1 LCLGIIN
8 HFCNKMGD
16 FFFSNIYIMETVQY
30 TESLERKELKTCSA
44 NVYEEMC
51 QSLNCFEYIPD
62 DIKIKPYFDID
73 IKPTHCKC
81 DVDDLNE
88 YIDCWKD
95 ILEYAENIIGKWFPN
110 AKYCIKNQ
118 SSPDYV
124 SSLHQKRTWIT
135 SVHIIVWNY
144 KISKKKLKSLV
155 IEINK
160 EVIRNFNDTTDRTI
174 KPCDFYVFK
183 NITPSEDELK
193 NNDRSY
199 FRLFDESVYK
209 EGVQKIRSAYADK
222 THYDET
228 TNTVRAENRKS
239 EIIFGTFEQSVIT
252 SFIPEDAIEI
262 PDDPVIDD
270 DNTSVESNGSKP
282 KKSKQV
288 FEKISNVDKS
298 QTENVLKKLE
308 FFMSKGFDKCCSDH
322 DDITKIGYALATKF
336 GKDGLDLY
344 LKFAQ
349 AYTSWSWDKAEK
361 EYTDKYNKTILKNNK
376 NRCNMGTVY
385 WIFKRYN
392 PNLYS
397 ETSKEWNVIYNEV
410 DLIYNIAYT
419 GAVADYFKSL
429 YGDFICACKGIVYIY
444 NGIRWKR
451 CDEKNSE
458 LVRFVDKVFVKDLID
473 YGEYRDK
480 KLKEAL
486 KDASAED
493 SKVINEKLAN
503 ITKYYRDVTFNLRNA
518 TRRKPYISD
527 IIDFSTNNDLTFDSD
542 KYLFAF
548 DNKIFDLENN
558 CFIEPDPSQYIS
570 KSCGYDYDENYDY
583 KTNKPELEKLIH
595 SIFPNKDIMDYYLTF
610 LSTGLSGIH
619 MSEFMIATGVG
630 GNGKSILNKLMKAT
644 VGEYGYEIPIV
655 CLTKEICSG
664 PNPELAGLDGV
675 RFALTSEPKNGSTF
689 CCSTIKSLT
698 GNQSLPVRLLQSN
711 KMGID
716 LMCSTVCEA
725 NDVPDFDE
733 VNEAMN
739 RRVRASVFVTVAKEK
754 HEYAAL
760 TDDEKKSGKY
770 TEKNVYYDT
779 PEFRH
784 LYRQAFFTILCNY
797 FDKFKHNGYELK
809 QMPAKCKSKVI
820 ALFATSDGLYS
831 WFEEFFEK
839 VEPNELPT
847 SEPLKLADVYDKFSS
862 STYFARLSKN
872 DQRKLNRKNFLE
884 KITTNLFLQKS
895 LKLRNQRWNGKQLS
909 CDVLVGWKS
918 KSLEDED
925 NDNVRDEK

>member
-1 LCLGIIN
+1 MNAI
-8 HFCNKMGD
+8 
-16 FFFSNIYIMETVQY
+16 QY

-62 DIKIKPYFDID
+62 DVKIKPYFDID
-73 IKPTHCKC
+73 IKPKHCEC

-183 NITPSEDELK
+183 NITPSEDEVK
-193 NNDRSY
+193 NNDKSY

-262 PDDPVIDD
+262 PDDPVTDDD
-270 DNTSVESNGSKP
+270 DNTSVESNGVETKKP
-282 KKSKQV
+282 KQV

-349 AYTSWSWDKAEK
+349 SYTSWSWDKAEK

-392 PNLYS
+392 QNLYS
-397 ETSKEWNVIYNEV
+397 ETSKEWNITHYKV
-410 DLIYNIAYT
+410 DMIYNIEYT
-419 GAVADYFKSL
+419 GAVADYFKNL
-429 YGDFICACKGIVYIY
+429 YGDFICACNGIVYIY

-451 CDEKNSE
+451 CDAKNSE
-458 LVRFVDKVFVKDLID
+458 LVRFVDKVFVKDMLE
-473 YGEYRDK
+473 YGNVRHQK
-480 KLKEAL
+480 LMVQLKEATPDEAKL
-486 KDASAED
+486 IDDKIKDVNAFIRSV
-493 SKVINEKLAN
+493 SV
-503 ITKYYRDVTFNLRNA
+503 YLRNNS
-518 TRRKPYISD
+518 RRTPYISD
-527 IIDFSTNNDLTFDSD
+527 IIAFSTNNELKFDTD

-548 DNKIFDLENN
+548 ENKIYDLENA
-558 CFIEPDPSQYIS
+558 CFIDPEPSLYIS
-570 KSCGYDYDENYDY
+570 KSCGYDYDDNYD
-583 KTNKPELEKLIH
+583 TNKNTDELNKVIN
-595 SIFPNKDIMDYYLTF
+595 SIFPNKDIRDYYLTY
-610 LSTGLSGIH
+610 LATGLSGIH
-619 MSEFMIATGVG
+619 MEEFMIATGVG
-630 GNGKSILNKLMKAT
+630 GNGKSLINGLMMST
-644 VGEYGYEIPIV
+644 IGEYGYEIPSI
-655 CLTKEICSG
+655 CLTKEIKDG
-664 PNPELAGLDGV
+664 ANPELARLDGV
-675 RFALTSEPKNGSTF
+675 RFALTSEPESKKKF
-689 CCSTIKSLT
+689 ACSSIKAIT
-698 GNQSLPVRLLQSN
+698 GNDTLPVRLLHSN
-711 KMGID
+711 DVGIA
-716 LMCSTVCEA
+716 LICSQVCEA

-733 VNEAMN
+733 VNQAVN
-739 RRVRASVFVTVAKEK
+739 RRVKATIFETIAIDKSDYEK
-754 HEYAAL
+754 LSEHDK
-760 TDDEKKSGKY
+760 TSGIY
-770 TEKNVYYDT
+770 TEKNPYYKT
-779 PEFRH
+779 VEFKH
-784 LYRQAFFTILCNY
+784 LLRQALFSILCEY
-797 FDKFKHNGYELK
+797 FGKFKNNAYVLK
-809 QMPAKCKSKVI
+809 EMPAKCKSKVV
-820 ALFATSDGLYS
+820 ALLAASDGLYS
-831 WFEEFFEK
+831 WFEELYEK
-839 VEPNELPT
+839 VDLET
-847 SEPLKLADVYDKFSS
+847 SEAIKISDIYARFSS
-862 STYFARLSKN
+862 STYFMRLSKN
-872 DQRKLNRKNFLE
+872 DQRKLNRKNFVE

-895 LKLRNQRWNGKQLS
+895 LRYRDTYW
-909 CDVLVGWKS
+909 CDVKTKKSEKQNTDYLVGWKL
-918 KSLEDED
+918 KPLE
-925 NDNVRDEK
+925 NDVDDILDAEK